1 MVSFPR
7 NNEFIDFDMKSDAFW
22 GFLFLTTI
30 SISGLGSPASAQI
43 KPDQTLGNESSM
55 LQGATIQRGA
65 QRGNNLFHS
74 FQSFS
79 IGENQRI
86 DFYNPPGVTNIITR
100 VTDTPSKIDG
110 VLGISGNANLFLINP
125 NGISFGSG
133 AKLEMSGT
141 FVASTASGIK
151 FADGTTY
158 STTATQNPILT
169 MTSPIGLQ
177 FGRNPGAIS
186 LNNSGDLLT
195 RDTVD
200 SGYRG
205 SSLLLIG
212 GDINLDNSQ
221 VFLPGGKIEL
231 VAIGDQGNILIN
243 PQKLGSPRELSV
255 IVPAGEERS
264 NITIKNGSILS
275 SDSSGILNGHISLQ
289 GRNIE
294 ISDPGSSNSL
304 ILARSNVNDRKAT
317 GGSVFLNATNNLI
330 IRGDSGVSTR
340 PRTGSSN
347 NGGDIVVNAHNLD
360 LLDGSFLVT
369 GPNDGSLGNG
379 GNIDIKVTNNLTI
392 GAPSNGGES
401 EISTGPRGNVGGN
414 SGNITIETR
423 RLIHRDG
430 AQIFT
435 DNSETN
441 SSRAVDKLGNIKIM
455 ASESVEVS
463 GVSSTMRQNGF
474 FKATGITSFTDSAQ
488 DSGNIEIQTPH
499 FLLRD
504 GAVISAGTD
513 QAGVGG
519 SILITGL
526 QGKNAESVELVGN
539 SGIGRVLGID
549 NLPGFAGIG
558 NGSRIRSITSS
569 NSNAGSVTIKADRVT
584 LRAGTRIDVGTVNSG
599 SGNGGSIDIDA
610 KTLELLD
617 GGQLISTTAGS
628 GRAGNIKVQATNL
641 ISSTGVDPSFEA
653 KRTFLSF
660 ILAVNSQPATRSVL
674 DEYLDRPN
682 SNTQQILLDRWAVNN
697 SNNIDRQILTNYL
710 QLLAQDPGARVALLQ
725 YLPKNTIETGLT
737 ANLLLNSSKSSGIVS
752 RSLAGSTGAGGNIN
766 IAASTVKISDHA
778 MITAN
783 SDGLGQGG
791 NVVVNAGN
799 ALVDRGAVT
808 AETSTSDGGN
818 ININVQQSL
827 LLRNQSQISASAAAK
842 GRGGNVNIQAP
853 QGAIV
858 AIPIEN
864 SDISASALNGQGGT
878 VSINALNVLGFST
891 QTADRFSNI
900 TATSFDGPQGIVT
913 INTLG
918 VDPSQGLQPEPI
930 TPGAPDLAQ
939 DCRAVGN
946 TQVSKLV
953 SSGKGGIAP
962 NPGDLLPSSNLW
974 TDPTGANISNKPSPT
989 ISEARGWV
997 AGRGRTVVLTNQPNN
1012 LSPIPASASS
1022 RNCYAK

>member
-7 NNEFIDFDMKSDAFW
+7 SNEFIDFDMKSDAFW
-22 GFLFLTTI
+22 GFYFLMAI
-30 SISGLGSPASAQI
+30 SIDSLGSAANAQI
-43 KPDQTLGNESSM
+43 KPDQTLGIESSV
-55 LQGATIQRGA
+55 LQGTTIRQGA

-74 FQSFS
+74 FQSFN

-86 DFYNPPGVTNIITR
+86 DFYNPLGVTNIITR

-110 VLGISGNANLFLINP
+110 ILGISGNANLFLINP

-133 AKLEMSGT
+133 AKLDMAGT
-141 FVASTASGIK
+141 FMASTANGIK
-151 FADGTTY
+151 FADGSTY
-158 STTATQNPILT
+158 SATASQTPILT
-169 MTSPIGLQ
+169 MTAPIGLQ
-177 FGRNPGAIS
+177 FGRNPGSIN
-186 LNNSGDLLT
+186 LKNSGDLLT
-195 RDTVD
+195 RDTLD

-221 VFLPGGKIEL
+221 VFLPGGKIEM
-231 VAIGDQGNILIN
+231 VAIGDQGNISIDS
-243 PQKLGSPRELSV
+243 QKLGSPRELSV
-255 IVPAGEERS
+255 TLPVGQERS

-294 ISDPGSSNSL
+294 ISDPGSGNSL
-304 ILARSNVNDRKAT
+304 ILARSNVNNPTTK

-340 PRTGSSN
+340 PRSGSSN
-347 NGGDIVVNAHNLD
+347 NGGDIVVTAHNLD
-360 LLDGSFLVT
+360 ILDGSFLVT
-369 GPNDGSLGNG
+369 GPNGGSFGNG

-392 GAPSNGGES
+392 SAPGNGGES
-401 EISTGPRGNVGGN
+401 EISTGPRGSVGGN
-414 SGNITIETR
+414 GGNITIETR

-435 DNSETN
+435 DNSEANN
-441 SSRAVDKLGNIKIM
+441 SSAVGKLGNIKIL
-455 ASESVEVS
+455 ASESVEIS

-488 DSGNIEIQTPH
+488 DSGSIEIQTPR
-499 FLLRD
+499 FLLQD

-519 SILITGL
+519 AILITGL

-539 SGIGRVLGID
+539 SGIGKALGID

-584 LRAGTRIDVGTVNSG
+584 LRAGTRVDVSTLN

-610 KTLELLD
+610 KTLELFD

-628 GRAGNIKVQATNL
+628 GSAGNIKVQATNL
-641 ISSTGVDPSFEA
+641 ISSTGVDNSFEA

-660 ILAVNSQPATRSVL
+660 ILAVNSQPSTRSAL
-674 DEYLDRPN
+674 NDYLDRPN
-682 SNTQQILLDRWAVNN
+682 SNTQQILLDRWVVNN
-697 SNNIDRQILTNYL
+697 SNNIDQQILTNYL
-710 QLLAQDPGARVALLQ
+710 QLLAQDPSVRAALLQ
-725 YLPKNTIETGLT
+725 YLPKITSETGLT

-752 RSLAGSTGAGGNIN
+752 RSLIGSEGTGGNIN
-766 IAASTVKISDHA
+766 IATPTVKIGDHA
-778 MITAN
+778 MVTAN

-791 NVVVNAGN
+791 NVTVNAN
-799 ALVDRGAVT
+799 YAFIDRGTVT

-818 ININVQQSL
+818 ININVQKSL
-827 LLRNQSQISASAAAK
+827 LLRNQSQISASAAAN

-853 QGAIV
+853 RGAIV
-858 AIPIEN
+858 AVPIEN

-878 VSINALNVLGFST
+878 VRINALNVLGFST
-891 QTADRFSNI
+891 QTIDRFSNI
-900 TATSFDGPQGIVT
+900 TATSVGGPQGIVT

-918 VDPSQGLQPEPI
+918 IDPSQGLQPEPI
-930 TPGAPDLAQ
+930 IPGAPDLTQ

-946 TQVSKLV
+946 TQFSKLV
-953 SSGKGGIAP
+953 ISGKGGIAP

-974 TDPTGANISNKPSPT
+974 TDPAGTTISSKPSPT

-1012 LSPIPASASS
+1012 LSPSPASASS